1 MTACGCHAMV
11 GLWHKIVRSVFSQ
24 RSIAGKV
31 DVLDN
36 RQREIR
42 HDLKNIQTR
51 TEALKR
57 LVRRMREDDV
67 WRNNRDDG

>member
-1 MTACGCHAMV
+1 MTGAECRAMV

-24 RSIAGKV
+24 RSLAGKV
-31 DVLDN
+31 DTLDN

-57 LVRRMREDDV
+57 LVRKMREDDV
-67 WRNNRDDG
+67 WRNNSD